1 MARSKIPGPLER
13 RHLVERNVGEARALQ
28 IAEAYLAEGR
38 SVEAV
43 DFLGIGDAAD
53 RLRELRRQAVES
65 GDAFLLRAA
74 AAATGEEPAAEEWR
88 DLADA
93 AAAAGKESYAVEA
106 RRQAERG
113 ED

>member
-13 RHLVERNVGEARALQ
+13 RLLVERNLGEARALQ

-43 DFLGIGDAAD
+43 DFLRIGNAAD

-65 GDAFLLRAA
+65 GDAFLLRAVA
-74 AAATGEEPAAEEWR
+74 TATGEEP
-88 DLADA
+88 
-93 AAAAGKESYAVEA
+93 
-106 RRQAERG
+106 
-113 ED
+113 